1 MARIVGIVRSASA
14 IAPWGTFLSFN
25 LQNALTA
32 AAKNAFSDKR
42 KWWTHSRIY
51 LSTVAV
57 ATINQLLETL
67 LAPENPIESA
77 LVANIHTVMA
87 IWMMTNGLPCFR
99 EQVMNMEKNME
110 LVRSIKKIGTIAIE
124 YRK

>member
-99 EQVMNMEKNME
+99 EQVIW
-110 LVRSIKKIGTIAIE
+110 LVLSIKKIGTIAIE

>member
-1 MARIVGIVRSASA
+1 MPSPTNENGGPIREFTSRQWLWLPMINRDSWGYSYFIVRGEILA
-14 IAPWGTFLSFN
+14 
-25 LQNALTA
+25 
-32 AAKNAFSDKR
+32 
-42 KWWTHSRIY
+42 
-51 LSTVAV
+51 
-57 ATINQLLETL
+57 QLLETL